1 MVSRVFME
9 SRVLQPTISIVTASL
24 NSCNHI
30 ERAIKSVASQDYE
43 HIEHLVIDGG
53 SGDGTIAILKQYES
67 TVQWTSEPDA
77 GQSDAIN
84 KGIRRSRGEI
94 IGWLDS
100 DNAYEPGAVREA
112 VRILEENPD
121 AGVVYAGVI
130 DIDENGETVRRY
142 MPPPDF
148 TLESF
153 LLYHEFNFIPP
164 SSTFIRREALE
175 KIGMDAVLNVD
186 LHYTMDFDLWIRLG
200 LVTKFARAERFWS
213 RFQLRSTSKTGSQMA
228 KFGWDILTV
237 LDRLFARQDLPQ
249 ELRENESRIRARL
262 YEHAADRL
270 ITSDFENGRR
280 LYTQAVREAPL
291 AASSRLLRT
300 TAYLHYRDSFLGRTY
315 RGMKGMLSQH

>member
-1 MVSRVFME
+1 ME
-9 SRVLQPTISIVTASL
+9 SKVHHPTVSIVTASL
-24 NSCNHI
+24 NARDHV
-30 ERAIKSVASQDYE
+30 ERAIESVTSQDYE

-53 SGDGTIAILKQYES
+53 SSDGTIEILKKHAS
-67 TVQWTSEPDA
+67 NVHWTSERDA

-84 KGIRRSRGEI
+84 KGILRSHGEI

-100 DNAYEPGAVREA
+100 DNAYEPGAILEA
-112 VRILEENPD
+112 VRILEENQD

-164 SSTFIRREALE
+164 SSTFIRRDALE
-175 KIGMDAVLNVD
+175 KIGLDAVLDVD

-200 LVTKFARAERFWS
+200 LVTKFVRAERFWS
-213 RFQLRSTSKTGSQMA
+213 KFQLRSTSKTGSQMA

-249 ELRENESRIRARL
+249 EVRDNESRIRARL

-280 LYTQAVREAPL
+280 LYTQAIREAPL
-291 AASSRLLRT
+291 AASSKLLRT
-300 TAYLHYRDSFLGRTY
+300 TAYLHYRDSILGRTY

>member
-1 MVSRVFME
+1 MVNRVFME
-9 SRVLQPTISIVTASL
+9 SKVHHPIVSIVTASL
-24 NSCNHI
+24 NASDHI
-30 ERAIKSVASQDYE
+30 ERAIESVASQGYE

-53 SGDGTIAILKQYES
+53 SSDGTIEILKKHES
-67 TVQWTSEPDA
+67 IIHWTSERDA

-84 KGIRRSRGEI
+84 KGIRKSRGEI

-100 DNAYEPGAVREA
+100 DNAYEQGAIREA

-121 AGVVYAGVI
+121 AGVVYGGVI

-142 MPPPDF
+142 MPPDF
-148 TLESF
+148 TLESY
-153 LLYHEFNFIPP
+153 LLHHEFNFIPP

-175 KIGMDAVLNVD
+175 KIGLDAVLDVD

-200 LVTKFARAERFWS
+200 LATKFVRAERFWS
-213 RFQLRSTSKTGSQMA
+213 KFQLRPTSKTGSQMA
-228 KFGWDILTV
+228 KFGWDILSVT
-237 LDRLFARQDLPQ
+237 DRLFARHDLPQ
-249 ELRENESRIRARL
+249 ELRDNESRIRARL

-300 TAYLHYRDSFLGRTY
+300 TAYLHYRDSILGRTY